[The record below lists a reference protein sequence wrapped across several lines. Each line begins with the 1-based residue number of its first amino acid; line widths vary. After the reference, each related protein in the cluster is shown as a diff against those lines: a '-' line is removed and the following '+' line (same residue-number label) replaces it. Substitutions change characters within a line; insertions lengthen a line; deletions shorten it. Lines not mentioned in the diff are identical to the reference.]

1 MSTQQIPYHALH
13 PFFSLLRTLESM
25 GTSSKPV
32 LVQILWYLDC
42 HSHARGNP
50 GVLLQIMFLPN
61 RKT

>member
-1 MSTQQIPYHALH
+1 MSNPRFYIMSYSPL
-13 PFFSLLRTLESM
+13 FSLLRTLESM
-25 GTSSKPV
+25 GASSKPV
-32 LVQILWYLDC
+32 LVQILCYLDY